1 MIRSVTMAC
10 TFILAAVLSSAAQ
23 SPDAAPAAQSGA
35 SKPAASRNSTA
46 TPQKKKPKVWTND
59 EVSKINGNVSVIGG
73 SQTGSSSA
81 SYSPSSSADNPSK
94 DSSGQSSRDKQLAG
108 YRDKLRGLRTQLEET
123 DKKISD
129 LRNFKG
135 DNSSASG
142 GIDMNKGYSM
152 TPVAEQIKQL
162 EAKKAQIQD
171 QIDSVE
177 SEARKNGFDPGELR

>member
-1 MIRSVTMAC
+1 MIRSLIAAGG
-10 TFILAAVLSSAAQ
+10 FILAAILCAAAQ
-23 SPDAAPAAQSGA
+23 SPDAAPPAQSGT
-35 SKPAASRNSTA
+35 SKPAASAGSAA

-73 SQTGSSSA
+73 AQASSSSA
-81 SYSPSSSADNPSK
+81 SPSSSSENAPK
-94 DSSGQSSRDKQLAG
+94 DPSGQSSREKQLAG

-142 GIDMNKGYSM
+142 GINMNQGYSM
-152 TPVAEQIKQL
+152 TPVADQIKQL
-162 EAKKAQIQD
+162 EAKRGQIQD

-177 SEARKNGFDPGELR
+177 SDARKNGFDPGELR